1 MAICGLASRWLNNG
15 SHGLQSRFARNSKII
30 EFTTDHG
37 ATDLWMKSNQI
48 NCRFS
53 LRAIWHRTLKDLAFI
68 TFLAVVVCLCS
79 CDANLFGPESR
90 EIAAGYRL
98 RRADNPNEFAL
109 TIPNED
115 GGLIIDEIG
124 WRKPLIFARAFG
136 SQYWDVINTARAQHI
151 RVSDLQRKS
160 DPISQSIQIRSAEI
174 AWKELN
180 RHKRLW

>member
-1 MAICGLASRWLNNG
+1 
-15 SHGLQSRFARNSKII
+15 
-30 EFTTDHG
+30 
-37 ATDLWMKSNQI
+37 MKSNQI
-48 NCRFS
+48 DRRFS
-53 LRAIWHRTLKDLAFI
+53 FRAICSRKLQDFGPIALLTVI
-68 TFLAVVVCLCS
+68 VSLCS

-98 RRADNPNEFAL
+98 KRVHNSNQFAL
-109 TIPNED
+109 TIPHED

-124 WRKPLIFARAFG
+124 WHEPLIFARAFG

-160 DPISQSIQIRSAEI
+160 DPISQSIQIKSVGI

-180 RHKRLW
+180 GRKRLW

>member
-1 MAICGLASRWLNNG
+1 
-15 SHGLQSRFARNSKII
+15 
-30 EFTTDHG
+30 
-37 ATDLWMKSNQI
+37 MKSNQI

-53 LRAIWHRTLKDLAFI
+53 FRAVWRRTLKDLGPFA
-68 TFLAVVVCLCS
+68 FLAVVVWLCS

-90 EIAAGYRL
+90 EIASGYRL
-98 RRADNPNEFAL
+98 KRVHNSNQFAL
-109 TIPNED
+109 TIPYED

-124 WRKPLIFARAFG
+124 WREPLIFARAFG

-160 DPISQSIQIRSAEI
+160 DPISQSIQIKSAEI

-180 RHKRLW
+180 RRKRLW